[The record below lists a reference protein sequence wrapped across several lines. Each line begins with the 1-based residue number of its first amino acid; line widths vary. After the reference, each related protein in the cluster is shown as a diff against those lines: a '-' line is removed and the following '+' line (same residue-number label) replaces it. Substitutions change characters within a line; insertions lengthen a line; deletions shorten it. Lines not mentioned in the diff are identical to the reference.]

1 MDINNW
7 GYAEDDLATG
17 HPICK
22 QAPHTDSADDMIN
35 GITYGKGC
43 AFLKQLYHLIGY
55 DTFSL
60 ATQLYFE
67 RFQWKN
73 TVLRDFL
80 TCLDD
85 ANERLAKK
93 TPGLVVS
100 KWAET
105 FLNTRGANVFEG
117 AINKDTL
124 VITQT
129 VAQFS
134 DGLRQQK
141 LDVLLFDEDF
151 NEAVV
156 TIMSSEEDPDI
167 KIKLDD
173 PKKHFFILNHGD
185 HAYAKI
191 ILNEETTNFLST
203 KLNSIKD
210 TLTRALVWKA
220 IQAMVKTCRVK
231 STLYFTYIKQNI
243 PTEDSSYLIE
253 TVLTTAG
260 MVMGSYVPDDCYDE
274 IAGEIFDVFYK
285 LLPEKP
291 VFKDS
296 LFNFLR
302 TQSHVEQAVAWLEAG
317 SVLHEGSPVKGGELS
332 KNNKYAIV
340 KAVYAKPSFKI
351 DEKKRLLALV
361 VGDDKSDIS
370 KNLTLS

>member
-1 MDINNW
+1 MKSVPTYGSMLMDINNW

-203 KLNSIKD
+203 KLNSIKIHW
-210 TLTRALVWKA
+210 LVLLFGKQFKQWLKHA
-220 IQAMVKTCRVK
+220 VLSQH
-231 STLYFTYIKQNI
+231 FT
-243 PTEDSSYLIE
+243 
-253 TVLTTAG
+253 
-260 MVMGSYVPDDCYDE
+260 
-274 IAGEIFDVFYK
+274 
-285 LLPEKP
+285 
-291 VFKDS
+291 
-296 LFNFLR
+296 
-302 TQSHVEQAVAWLEAG
+302 SH
-317 SVLHEGSPVKGGELS
+317 
-332 KNNKYAIV
+332 
-340 KAVYAKPSFKI
+340 
-351 DEKKRLLALV
+351 
-361 VGDDKSDIS
+361 
-370 KNLTLS
+370 TLSRTFQLKIHHTWLRLC